1 MVTLTAFNVQRIL
14 GVYPE
19 RLPDVLPKVFEQLQ
33 DENLEEM
40 ALHNYV
46 VRFYQT
52 PTTIFF
58 HASQRSSR

>member
-52 PTTIFF
+52 PTT
-58 HASQRSSR
+58 